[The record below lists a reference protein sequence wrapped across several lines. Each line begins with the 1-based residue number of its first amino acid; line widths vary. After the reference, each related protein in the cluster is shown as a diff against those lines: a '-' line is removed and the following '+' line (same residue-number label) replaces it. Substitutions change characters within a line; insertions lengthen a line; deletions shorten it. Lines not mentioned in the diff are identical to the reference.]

1 SYGQTIGEK
10 ASVGMTGKLIN
21 AQIDDVSANAYAA
34 DFGGMYRVNEKLN
47 LGATL
52 TNLGTQLKFIEE
64 GDSLPMEFHAG
75 AAYEPDPRYLL
86 SAEGVVPKSGMSSI
100 RMGGQWS

>member
-1 SYGQTIGEK
+1 GTGDITRTDIDPATGGFSAPGGSFSSHYGSYNLSYGQTIGEK

-64 GDSLPMEFHAG
+64 GDSLPM
-75 AAYEPDPRYLL
+75 
-86 SAEGVVPKSGMSSI
+86 
-100 RMGGQWS
+100 